1 MLIFDQL
8 KKHDPHLRVVG
19 LLVFGGLLTLLAGL
33 WWAQIV
39 SSRDYQA
46 NLEMQSFRTVR
57 VPAMRGKIVDRNGQ
71 VLAENRPDYHISL
84 YLEELSKAFDSANS
98 KSVAAT
104 KARLKA
110 DQETEEKRLGRKLN
124 REERKRYL
132 LTTVERNRLRQA
144 AREQVASNTLA
155 QLSRQM
161 RLAQPLSLDVTNFER
176 HYRERLALP
185 YPVLQNL
192 TPSQIAL
199 FAEQCA
205 NVPGVDLELESTRH
219 YPWQTV
225 GAHIIGCLKRDDSSA
240 EGEDAFFSYRLPDHR
255 GLIGI
260 EAGYDRELRGKAG
273 AKSVLVNSFGYRQT
287 DNVWTP
293 AEAGT
298 NVVLTIDAR
307 LQMEVERC
315 LVSFGPFGAATHG
328 AAVVMDVNSGDI
340 LAMASAPT
348 YDPNIYIQGVTTAEA
363 QRLSDANIRPQRN
376 RATQDIYEPGSIF
389 KPMIGLAALESGL
402 DPNAL
407 YTVAAN
413 PRLRDRGCIVV
424 GGRTIIDLAS
434 PGEYDFKRALKKSS
448 NSYFITN
455 GLRAGIENIVRLAQR
470 LHLGETTGLKTYQ
483 ESAGI
488 FPDQK
493 KISSGWFDGDT
504 ANICIGQG
512 RMAVTPLQMTVMT
525 AAIANGGKVLW
536 PRLVSRLEPQDPSV
550 VQPAVTF
557 PAGRIRDELGVSAH
571 NLRIL
576 QEAMYADVQDAD
588 GTGKAAAVEGMN
600 ICGKTGTAQVSN
612 TQNKVVDHTTWF
624 ISFAPLEK
632 PTYAVVVMVEGGSSG
647 GGDCAPIAKN
657 IYRFLKKLEGTKPTG
672 PTALSRN
679 TN

>member
-19 LLVFGGLLTLLAGL
+19 LLVFCGLLTLLAGL

-71 VLAENRPDYHISL
+71 VLAENLPDYHISL
-84 YLEELSKAFDSANS
+84 YLEELSKAFDSANA

-104 KARLKA
+104 KARSKQ
-110 DQETEEKRLGRKLN
+110 DQETEEQRLGRKLN

-205 NVPGVDLELESTRH
+205 NVPGVDLELESTRR

-298 NVVLTIDAR
+298 NVFLTIDAR

-348 YDPNIYIQGVTTAEA
+348 YDPNIYIQGVSAAEA

-376 RATQDIYEPGSIF
+376 RATQDLYEPGSIF
-389 KPMIGLAALESGL
+389 KTMIGLAALESGV
-402 DPNAL
+402 DPNTV
-407 YTVAAN
+407 YTVPEN
-413 PRLRDRGCIVV
+413 PRQRGKGYIIV
-424 GGRTIIDLAS
+424 RSQPIKDTAA
-434 PGEYDFKRALKKSS
+434 PGDYDFKRAFKVSC
-448 NSYFITN
+448 NYYFITN
-455 GLRAGIENIVRLAQR
+455 GLRAGIENIVRLTEH
-470 LHLGETTGLKTYQ
+470 LHLGETCGLKTYQ

-488 FPDQK
+488 FPDARK
-493 KISSGWFDGDT
+493 VSSRWYDGDT

-512 RMAVTPLQMTVMT
+512 KMAVTPLHMTIMT
-525 AAIANGGKVLW
+525 AAIANGGKVLR
-536 PRLVSRLEPQDPSV
+536 PRLVSRLEPQDPTARNQV
-550 VQPAVTF
+550 VNF
-557 PAGRIRDELGVSAH
+557 PPGQVRDELGVSPR
-571 NLRIL
+571 NLRIV
-576 QEAMYADVQDAD
+576 QEAMFADVNEPE
-588 GTGKAAAVEGMN
+588 GTGRQAYVQGMN
-600 ICGKTGTAQVSN
+600 ICGKTGTAQISN
-612 TQNKVVDHTTWF
+612 IKNAVVDHTTWF
-624 ISFAPLEK
+624 ISFAPFESPK
-632 PTYAVVVMVEGGSSG
+632 YAVVVMVEGGSSG
-647 GGDCAPIAKN
+647 GGDCTPIAKN
-657 IYRFLKKLEGTKPTG
+657 IYRFLARPEQSKPG
-672 PTALSRN
+672 SAALTRN
-679 TN
+679 IN